1 MAMITK
7 VSAKSVLG
15 DVPEDRWFLCSDGL
29 VLKNLRELET
39 ALKKMSADTYH
50 HHANDSNN
58 DFSNWIK
65 DVIGDDKLADA
76 LRNNGTQSEAAKT
89 VAGRISWLK
98 SKMIG
103 K

>member
-1 MAMITK
+1 VATITK
-7 VSAKSVLG
+7 VSSKKMLG
-15 DVPEDRWFLCSDGL
+15 DVPEDKRFLCNDGL

-50 HHANDSNN
+50 HHVGDSKN
-58 DFSNWIK
+58 DFSSWIK
-65 DVIGDDKLADA
+65 DVVGDDKLADA
-76 LRNNGTQSEAAKT
+76 LRNNGSQSEAAKT

-98 SKMIG
+98 SKMTG